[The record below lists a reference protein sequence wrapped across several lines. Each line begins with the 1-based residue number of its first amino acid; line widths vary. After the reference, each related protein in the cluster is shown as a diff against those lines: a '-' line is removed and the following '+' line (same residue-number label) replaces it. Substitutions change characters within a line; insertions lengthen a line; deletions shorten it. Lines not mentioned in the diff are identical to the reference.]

1 MALIIDIETTG
12 LPNRKELKF
21 GEYPLYS
28 DNTKYDNCRIVQI
41 SYMLCDNKLEKIEMN
56 DYIIKVNFNIP
67 NSNFHGITNKISIN
81 KGIEF
86 NLLCD
91 DFFKIIKKCS
101 HIISHNLDFD
111 INVIK
116 NELFRINR
124 NDIINEINNKKLICS
139 MIKSK
144 SIMNSYKCPSLKELY
159 KYATKKDITN
169 EHNSKYDV
177 INLHEALKLL
187 YHNNIFIINDIINYD
202 KIENIEINKKILE
215 LNKLKLTLI
224 I

>member
-1 MALIIDIETTG
+1 MIIERYYFLVTE
-12 LPNRKELKF
+12 NK
-21 GEYPLYS
+21 
-28 DNTKYDNCRIVQI
+28 NTL
-41 SYMLCDNKLEKIEMN
+41 SHLFKIEMN
-56 DYIIKVNFNIP
+56 YYIIKVNFNIP

-124 NDIINEINNKKLICS
+124 NDIINEINNKIFF
-139 MIKSK
+139 
-144 SIMNSYKCPSLKELY
+144 SIIHY
-159 KYATKKDITN
+159 II
-169 EHNSKYDV
+169 V
-177 INLHEALKLL
+177 INL
-187 YHNNIFIINDIINYD
+187 
-202 KIENIEINKKILE
+202 
-215 LNKLKLTLI
+215 
-224 I
+224 